1 MNTMIF
7 KTNAKCEDC
16 LAKIEEILQG
26 KISREEWNLDLS
38 DSNRPLTVAS
48 DKLAADD
55 VVELI
60 SKAGFKIEQMEGK
73 QLLTKNKL
81 YQYRTNNTVIR
92 HSDLFFNSINIIHH
106 GFFRINQ
113 KALFRKKLYFP
124 RSRERKVG
132 LYS

>member
-7 KTNAKCEDC
+7 KTNAKCEGC

-38 DSNRPLTVAS
+38 DSNRPLIVAS

-60 SKAGFKIEQMEGK
+60 SKAGFKIEQME
-73 QLLTKNKL
+73 
-81 YQYRTNNTVIR
+81 
-92 HSDLFFNSINIIHH
+92 
-106 GFFRINQ
+106 
-113 KALFRKKLYFP
+113 
-124 RSRERKVG
+124 
-132 LYS
+132 

>member
-16 LAKIEEILQG
+16 LAKIEWLKKLNG
-26 KISREEWNLDLS
+26 SREEWNLDLS

-60 SKAGFKIEQMEGK
+60 SKAGFKIEQME
-73 QLLTKNKL
+73 
-81 YQYRTNNTVIR
+81 
-92 HSDLFFNSINIIHH
+92 
-106 GFFRINQ
+106 
-113 KALFRKKLYFP
+113 
-124 RSRERKVG
+124 
-132 LYS
+132 